1 MTKREDHVL
10 RFGILRAG
18 KSRQIA
24 RAMKLIIQIPCF
36 NEAEQLPQTLADL
49 PREVAG
55 FDEVERLVI
64 DDGSSDRTVEVA
76 RSLGVEHLVRLT
88 NNKGLAAAFQAGI
101 DTALKLGADVIVN
114 TDADNQYC
122 GAGHPQARRS
132 RSSSGRADMVVGD
145 RQVAGIEHFSAVKK
159 LLQRLGSWVVRQASS
174 TSVPD
179 TTSGFRAYNRE
190 AAIQMMVV
198 SRFTYTLETIIQAG
212 KLLVAVDH
220 VPVRTNPKTR
230 ESRLFPSMGA
240 YVRRNAVSIFRI
252 YAQYEPLRVFWSL
265 ALVIGVAAVAVWIR
279 FVVAY
284 AEGSGKG
291 HVQSLILG
299 AVLFIAAVV
308 LWALG
313 VIGDLLAA
321 QRVMTQRSFE
331 RIRRI
336 ELALGDRALA
346 LRTRHAGRSRTPRS
360 PRAGGRARDAAGAR
374 RASPTS
380 PPSAAS
386 RTVAA
391 VSGVTVSADGI
402 VTGNTFDKYGSSNP
416 LVRRMMSG
424 FERSADE
431 LFDLAAPDSVLD
443 VGCGEGV
450 LVQRWAQRLPGRP
463 GSSASTSKSPRSRR
477 AGASTRR
484 PTSST
489 ASWTSPELP
498 FADGEFELA
507 SAMEV
512 LEHLPD
518 PERMLA
524 EMARCA
530 SRHLLVSV
538 PREPHVADAEHGA
551 RRLLVARGATPP
563 ATSTTGRRRS
573 LRRAAGAARA
583 RCVEMRSPFPWTMVL
598 VSL

>member
-122 GAGHPQARRS
+122 GADIPKLVQPILE
-132 RSSSGRADMVVGD
+132 GRADMVVGD
-145 RQVAGIEHFSAVKK
+145 RQVAEIEHFSPVKK

-179 TTSGFRAYNRE
+179 TTSGFRAYNRD

-230 ESRLFPSMGA
+230 ESRLFPSTGS
-240 YVRRNAVSIFRI
+240 YVRRNAISIFRI

-265 ALVIGVAAVAVWIR
+265 SLVIGLAAVAVWIR
-279 FVVAY
+279 FAVAY
-284 AEGSGKG
+284 ADGSGKG

-336 ELALGDRALA
+336 ELALAIEPTHYE
-346 LRTRHAGRSRTPRS
+346 RTVPGAP
-360 PRAGGRARDAAGAR
+360 DAAGHALTGEQGALKER
-374 RASPTS
+374 PEE
-380 PPSAAS
+380 PLAAERGG
-386 RTVAA
+386 RTV
-391 VSGVTVSADGI
+391 
-402 VTGNTFDKYGSSNP
+402 
-416 LVRRMMSG
+416 
-424 FERSADE
+424 
-431 LFDLAAPDSVLD
+431 
-443 VGCGEGV
+443 
-450 LVQRWAQRLPGRP
+450 RL
-463 GSSASTSKSPRSRR
+463 
-477 AGASTRR
+477 
-484 PTSST
+484 
-489 ASWTSPELP
+489 
-498 FADGEFELA
+498 
-507 SAMEV
+507 
-512 LEHLPD
+512 
-518 PERMLA
+518 
-524 EMARCA
+524 
-530 SRHLLVSV
+530 
-538 PREPHVADAEHGA
+538 
-551 RRLLVARGATPP
+551 
-563 ATSTTGRRRS
+563 
-573 LRRAAGAARA
+573 
-583 RCVEMRSPFPWTMVL
+583 
-598 VSL
+598 